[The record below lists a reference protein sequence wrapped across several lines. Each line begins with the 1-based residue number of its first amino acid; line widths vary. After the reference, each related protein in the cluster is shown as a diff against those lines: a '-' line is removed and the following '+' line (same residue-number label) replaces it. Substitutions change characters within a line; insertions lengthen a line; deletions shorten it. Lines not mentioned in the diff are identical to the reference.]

1 MSVRTT
7 AACHVVRHV
16 LLAGLLAMSA
26 LPGCSTRAWY
36 DSLQFAAQQAC
47 ERQPASERE
56 RCESRRNTQDF
67 DAYNA
72 QRARHVP

>member
-1 MSVRTT
+1 MNAITNAASQLVRRALIT
-7 AACHVVRHV
+7 
-16 LLAGLLAMSA
+16 GLLAVCA

-36 DSLQFAAQQAC
+36 DGLQFAAKQAC

-67 DAYNA
+67 EAYNA
-72 QRARHVP
+72 QRARHMP